1 MSSSDSDYD
10 VIVIGAGAAGLMCA
24 LQAGRRNR
32 RVLVLERSPKAGKKI
47 LISGGGRCNFTNL
60 RVTPECFVSQNPH
73 FCKSALARFTPEDFI
88 AMVEAYQIA
97 YHEKTLGQLFCD
109 NSAQQ
114 IVDMLLRECEQ
125 AGVEIML
132 STAINTVSKAETGF
146 ALTTN
151 HGLYHAD
158 SLVVATGGLSL
169 PQVGATAF
177 GYLIARH
184 FGHNIIDTA
193 PALDGFVLPALL
205 QKSLSELAGISLDCV
220 VSCNGVSFRENIL
233 ITHRGL
239 SGPALLQASLYWR
252 AGNTLSIDLLPDMDI
267 EAQLLELKHDDCTLL
282 IKNVLAAHLPKNF
295 AAYVSGHYFEKERPL
310 IEIADQEL
318 REFAKHLKQWTLSP
332 ESTVGYDRAEVTRG
346 GVDTTEISSQ
356 TMESKKEAG
365 LYFIGELLDV
375 TGWLGGY
382 NFQWAWASAYASGQ
396 VV

>member
-356 TMESKKEAG
+356 TMESKREQASVRYKRRTPP
-365 LYFIGELLDV
+365 Y
-375 TGWLGGY
+375 Y
-382 NFQWAWASAYASGQ
+382 QWAALTQCISS
-396 VV
+396 